1 MELRHLRYF
10 VTLAE
15 ELHFARAAERLGIAP
30 PTLTV
35 QIQEIERSLSARLF
49 ARTKRSVALTP
60 AGTIFLGEAR
70 AVLARFAQAESAGR
84 RAGRGEIGRIEI
96 GYVGSAAYAS
106 VLQAQIRQ
114 YRTSWPGVEVN
125 AHELPMAG
133 LPISVATGAIDIGFV
148 RLPLPLPAGVS
159 SHVLLRDEFC
169 VALPAEHPLAT
180 IAGSLRPAQL
190 AGEAFIP
197 PEQAAGTHEV
207 ARRGRFTP
215 RIMSGPGNLIAV
227 LAQVSL
233 GVGVSILP
241 SVVSSVVRMPNLM
254 FRPLAGEPIPS
265 EVAAIFRTRDPSPT
279 VTKLVQQLLQAPPIE
294 MRFRPGGLHPDA
306 KTVSTGRDLLIPLIQ
321 AQM

>member
-35 QIQEIERSLSARLF
+35 QVQEIERSLDARLF

-60 AGTIFLGEAR
+60 AGSIFLEEAR

-114 YRTSWPGVEVN
+114 YRASWPGVEIN
-125 AHELPMAG
+125 AHERPMAD
-133 LPISVATGAIDIGFV
+133 LPASVADGAIDIGFV
-148 RLPLPLPAGVS
+148 RLPLALPAGVS
-159 SHVLLRDEFC
+159 RHVLLHDEFC
-169 VALPAEHPLAT
+169 IALPAEHRLSGESGPIRA
-180 IAGSLRPAQL
+180 AQL
-190 AGEAFIP
+190 ANESFIP
-197 PEQAAGTHEV
+197 PEQAAGTQEV
-207 ARRGRFTP
+207 ARRGRFAP
-215 RIMSGPGNLIAV
+215 RIMEAPGNLVAV

-241 SVVSSVVRMPNLM
+241 SAVASVVRMPNLV
-254 FRPLAGEPIPS
+254 FRPLAGEPILS
-265 EVAAIFRTRDPSPT
+265 EVAAIYRMRDPSPT
-279 VTKLVQQLLQAPPIE
+279 VRTFVRQLLQTAPLKMAFQPIGE
-294 MRFRPGGLHPDA
+294 TAL
-306 KTVSTGRDLLIPLIQ
+306 
-321 AQM
+321 